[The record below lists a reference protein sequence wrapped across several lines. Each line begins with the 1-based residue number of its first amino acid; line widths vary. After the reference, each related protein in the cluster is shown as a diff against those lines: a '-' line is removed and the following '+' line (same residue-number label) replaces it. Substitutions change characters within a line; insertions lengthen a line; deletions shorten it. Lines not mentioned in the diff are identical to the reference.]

1 MATDYTDYTD
11 FTRAFIREI
20 REIRGLLLLTTLLSD
35 VEFLF
40 CRCKER
46 MSGENKWE
54 ERWHPL
60 REEWVIVAAH
70 RQDRPWSG
78 ETVPQEQQA
87 IPPYVDDCY
96 LCPRNARVSGA
107 VNPDYD
113 GVYVF
118 DNDHPCVGMNA
129 PADVRDA
136 NGIYQSRPPQGI
148 ARVVCY
154 TPRHDQSLA
163 QLEAK
168 EIENLLAAWQA
179 QYRELGSR
187 SEVNHVLVFENKG

>member
-60 REEWVIVAAH
+60 REEWVIIAAH

-78 ETVPQEQQA
+78 GTVEQRDQEL
-87 IPPYVDDCY
+87 PPYLPDCY
-96 LCPRNARVSGA
+96 LCPGNIRVSGA
-107 VNPDYD
+107 RNPGYR
-113 GVYVF
+113 GTFVF
-118 DNDHPCVGMNA
+118 DNDLPCVGPPA
-129 PADVRDA
+129 PEAT
-136 NGIYQSRPPQGI
+136 PPAG
-148 ARVVCY
+148 A
-154 TPRHDQSLA
+154 H
-163 QLEAK
+163 
-168 EIENLLAAWQA
+168 
-179 QYRELGSR
+179 
-187 SEVNHVLVFENKG
+187 